1 MPVQHHHHHIPLE
14 AAEPLPV
21 SSIRS
26 VNASRVEKQ
35 VREHAR
41 DSFDKLT
48 AAPPRNPQHSHH
60 HGAAGSSSS
69 ARFIRIARHVLS
81 DAELWTEVLESPGFI
96 EVSTRIYISLCEY
109 LANDDDADV
118 ICCLSQS
125 MQSHGSAH
133 SGMNV
138 LSLLEVISFV
148 IMTHSLHHAIMNSTR
163 SPSLFSCGVLLC

>member
-1 MPVQHHHHHIPLE
+1 MLHGFYDIDGIGYTPHSTDGAPHVPVQHHHHHIPFE

-48 AAPPRNPQHSHH
+48 AAPPRNLQHSHH

-69 ARFIRIARHVLS
+69 ARFIRIARQVLS

-96 EVSTRIYISLCEY
+96 EVSIRVRISLWLMMMIIMPMSFAVCRSRCSRM
-109 LANDDDADV
+109 A
-118 ICCLSQS
+118 
-125 MQSHGSAH
+125 
-133 SGMNV
+133 V
-138 LSLLEVISFV
+138 L
-148 IMTHSLHHAIMNSTR
+148 TAA
-163 SPSLFSCGVLLC
+163 